1 MTTMEKVADS
11 LGLSL
16 NEEFELERPEEEF
29 ENLKFRLTELGLEYK
44 VKGKRFWDFGSTN
57 LLTDILTGRERIK
70 FEDSMCL
77 EEGEIFGVKDETNL
91 YKMNSFGFE
100 RWQNGNWMPCQ
111 EIAEKIRNEK
121 ENIIRCPESILTE
134 EEKEMIVNIA
144 NERRILAITKESH
157 YDSEL
162 LSIDL
167 CCEDGSLE
175 FEELKYNKDEYF
187 QILEFEKVYTPKELG
202 F

>member
-1 MTTMEKVADS
+1 MTIMEKVADS

-16 NEEFELERPEEEF
+16 NEEFELERPKKEF

-44 VKGKRFWDFGSTN
+44 VKGKRFWDFGSTD

-70 FEDSMCL
+70 FEDSMRL

-100 RWQNGNWMPCQ
+100 RWQNGNWVSCQ

-121 ENIIRCPESILTE
+121 ENIIRCPKWILTE
-134 EEKEMIVNIA
+134 DEKEMITDIA
-144 NERRILAITKESH
+144 DGGRVLAITKVRNH
-157 YDSEL
+157 AFDF

-167 CCEDGSLE
+167 CCENNSLE
-175 FEELKYNKDEYF
+175 FEELMYNKDKHF